1 MVANIVIH
9 SPTTSLTR
17 GTKSFTPSDVTLYR
31 HCDYPGEQ
39 IFDEVRFE
47 VSSNPIDS
55 CYSEAYVI
63 HRQLRVPT
71 DKIIAWNRCRAR
83 RALHRRG
90 PVLDANSTTTPV
102 TAPVKHQVYDS
113 YQTWKPSHRDL
124 VLWVPLLFWFNTN
137 ISLAFLC
144 FRSLRPAT
152 DDAKDLMFSTPQ
164 ISTFDL
170 YISNMFVP
178 PEVHGIFIDRVVFTL
193 IAYNAAR
200 RTPEQELRQHPP
212 GAAEVI
218 TVSPHMDDWH
228 PFCAVTNNSLSDG
241 TVTGAGAM
249 NIKYETAQ
257 MTKPQL
263 QAHSVDV
270 FAGFQAQFFNPYIP
284 YQFVRAGITAPTNAA
299 HKQIKSI
306 HNTKT
311 SLLKPPLTSIS

>member
-17 GTKSFTPSDVTLYR
+17 GTKSFTPTDVTLYR

-63 HRQLRVPT
+63 HRQLHVPT
-71 DKIIAWNRCRAR
+71 DKIIAGNRCRDQEDPFTGVA
-83 RALHRRG
+83 

-102 TAPVKHQVYDS
+102 TAPGVRQLPDLEAEPQGPGQRFVTFRLTQMQNLYHQII
-113 YQTWKPSHRDL
+113 
-124 VLWVPLLFWFNTN
+124 N
-137 ISLAFLC
+137 
-144 FRSLRPAT
+144 PAAQT

-193 IAYNAAR
+193 ICVQR
-200 RTPEQELRQHPP
+200 RQTH
-212 GAAEVI
+212 
-218 TVSPHMDDWH
+218 T
-228 PFCAVTNNSLSDG
+228 
-241 TVTGAGAM
+241 
-249 NIKYETAQ
+249 
-257 MTKPQL
+257 
-263 QAHSVDV
+263 
-270 FAGFQAQFFNPYIP
+270 
-284 YQFVRAGITAPTNAA
+284 
-299 HKQIKSI
+299 
-306 HNTKT
+306 
-311 SLLKPPLTSIS
+311 

>member
-1 MVANIVIH
+1 MYSLIQYKSALKLQYFKQSANNVTLGSEIAIPILQYGDFFADMVANIVIH

-17 GTKSFTPSDVTLYR
+17 GTKSFTPSDVALYR

-63 HRQLRVPT
+63 HRQLHVPT
-71 DKIIAWNRCRAR
+71 DKIIAWNRCRGQEGPFTGVA
-83 RALHRRG
+83 

-124 VLWVPLLFWFNTN
+124 VLWVPLLFWLTQMQNLYHQIIN
-137 ISLAFLC
+137 
-144 FRSLRPAT
+144 PAAQT

-164 ISTFDL
+164 ISAFDL

-193 IAYNAAR
+193 IRVQR
-200 RTPEQELRQHPP
+200 RQTH
-212 GAAEVI
+212 
-218 TVSPHMDDWH
+218 T
-228 PFCAVTNNSLSDG
+228 
-241 TVTGAGAM
+241 
-249 NIKYETAQ
+249 
-257 MTKPQL
+257 
-263 QAHSVDV
+263 
-270 FAGFQAQFFNPYIP
+270 
-284 YQFVRAGITAPTNAA
+284 
-299 HKQIKSI
+299 
-306 HNTKT
+306 
-311 SLLKPPLTSIS
+311 

>member
-17 GTKSFTPSDVTLYR
+17 GTKSFTPTDVTLYR

-63 HRQLRVPT
+63 HRQLHVPT
-71 DKIIAWNRCRAR
+71 DKIIAWNRCRDQEDPFTGVA
-83 RALHRRG
+83 

-102 TAPVKHQVYDS
+102 TAPGVRQLPDLEAEPQGPGSVGPAAVLVQHQH
-113 YQTWKPSHRDL
+113 QPGL
-124 VLWVPLLFWFNTN
+124 P
-137 ISLAFLC
+137 C

-193 IAYNAAR
+193 ICVQR
-200 RTPEQELRQHPP
+200 RQTH
-212 GAAEVI
+212 
-218 TVSPHMDDWH
+218 T
-228 PFCAVTNNSLSDG
+228 
-241 TVTGAGAM
+241 
-249 NIKYETAQ
+249 
-257 MTKPQL
+257 
-263 QAHSVDV
+263 
-270 FAGFQAQFFNPYIP
+270 
-284 YQFVRAGITAPTNAA
+284 
-299 HKQIKSI
+299 
-306 HNTKT
+306 
-311 SLLKPPLTSIS
+311 

>member
-17 GTKSFTPSDVTLYR
+17 GTKSFTPTDVTLYR

-63 HRQLRVPT
+63 HRQLHVPT
-71 DKIIAWNRCRAR
+71 DKIIAWNRCRDQEDPFTGVA
-83 RALHRRG
+83 

-102 TAPVKHQVYDS
+102 TAPGVRQL
-113 YQTWKPSHRDL
+113 PDL
-124 VLWVPLLFWFNTN
+124 E
-137 ISLAFLC
+137 AE
-144 FRSLRPAT
+144 
-152 DDAKDLMFSTPQ
+152 PQ
-164 ISTFDL
+164 
-170 YISNMFVP
+170 
-178 PEVHGIFIDRVVFTL
+178 G
-193 IAYNAAR
+193 
-200 RTPEQELRQHPP
+200 P
-212 GAAEVI
+212 GSVI

-228 PFCAVTNNSLSDG
+228 PFCAVTTTSLSDG

-284 YQFVRAGITAPTNAA
+284 YQFGRAGITAPTNAGLYFYSFA
-299 HKQIKSI
+299 LHPTPYQPSG
-306 HNTKT
+306 HFNASRERELYLGYT
-311 SLLKPPLTSIS
+311 SSFISSESGRTATFFVQAKAVNFILVSEGSCSLRYST